1 MTKKPP
7 ARLGA
12 SFVQKGEAKPIGTA
26 DPPKPSPEQTALIP
40 EEPTQLIPEET
51 PVSPIPKTE
60 AKPLPSQAVPLPT
73 KSLTVKVDLPTYTKL
88 KTHGAQVGKTNQE
101 IFIEALFLYF
111 KKHGIK

>member
-1 MTKKPP
+1 MTKRPP

-40 EEPTQLIPEET
+40 QEET
-51 PVSPIPKTE
+51 PISPTPKTE
-60 AKPLPSQAVPLPT
+60 SEPLPSQAVPLPT

-88 KTHGAQVGKTNQE
+88 KTHGAQMGKTNQE

-111 KKHGIK
+111 KKHSIK